1 MGAGAAAQAWA
12 NPDHAAALAAL
23 KALVRTLD
31 KKHPDAAGSLK
42 EGLEETLTVSRLG
55 ISGALK
61 RTLCSTNR
69 IESMFDIVRT
79 IQPTDPE
86 RSV

>member
-1 MGAGAAAQAWA
+1 MPKS
-12 NPDHAAALAAL
+12 NHAIPLAEIHPGEEVV
-23 KALVRTLD
+23 VREFRSGR
-31 KKHPDAAGSLK
+31 AVG
-42 EGLEETLTVSRLG
+42 SRLASLG
-55 ISGALK
+55 FTPG
-61 RTLCSTNR
+61 TLCSTNR